1 MYYPLLRARQFELIA
16 LRELAIEGVTQ
27 ELIIPILEP
36 VKKSQN
42 NLILA
47 HRVFEE
53 YGQNAYLIVNP
64 IVGEITGDNNTCLD
78 LLNNLGEET
87 FGPAFHYRDNSK
99 YIFDSIKKYKL
110 NNCLLL
116 CQNDLNAED
125 KEFRE
130 LASSKAIAL
139 INLEDPGRNRAL
151 HRFIGCLKK
160 TYIRLDD
167 LFEKQRK
174 NSVFLNISAHR
185 FSEEHLYYDNDGF
198 SGFSDYTV
206 LPSEYVD
213 GGITPRAVVIHLT
226 YLNGENQIWIR
237 HFTSDTNDTIS
248 NVQGKFAEAAAK
260 AVTFC
265 RENNLTNSAIEE
277 LESYYDSERY
287 PGLGTI
293 KKLSIKN
300 HLLVVAQYLRN
311 R

>member
-1 MYYPLLRARQFELIA
+1 MYYPILRARQFELLA

-47 HRVFEE
+47 HRVLEE
-53 YGQNAYLIVNP
+53 QGQNAYLIVNP
-64 IVGEITGDNNTCLD
+64 IVGEIAGDNNSCLD
-78 LLNNLGEET
+78 LLNNLGGGT
-87 FGPAFHYRDNSK
+87 FGPAFHYRNNSK

-110 NNCLLL
+110 NNCLLI
-116 CQNDLNAED
+116 CQNDSNADD

-130 LASSKAIAL
+130 LSSSKAIVS

-151 HRFIGCLKK
+151 HRFIGGLKK

-174 NSVFLNISAHR
+174 NSAFLNISAHR
-185 FSEEHLYYDNDGF
+185 FSEEHLYYDKDGF

-226 YLNGENQIWIR
+226 YLNGEKQIWIR

-265 RENNLTNSAIEE
+265 RDNKLTNSAIDE
-277 LESYYDSERY
+277 LVSYYDNEHY

>member
-116 CQNDLNAED
+116 CQNDLNAE
-125 KEFRE
+125 
-130 LASSKAIAL
+130 
-139 INLEDPGRNRAL
+139 
-151 HRFIGCLKK
+151 C
-160 TYIRLDD
+160 
-167 LFEKQRK
+167 
-174 NSVFLNISAHR
+174 
-185 FSEEHLYYDNDGF
+185 
-198 SGFSDYTV
+198 
-206 LPSEYVD
+206 
-213 GGITPRAVVIHLT
+213 
-226 YLNGENQIWIR
+226 
-237 HFTSDTNDTIS
+237 
-248 NVQGKFAEAAAK
+248 
-260 AVTFC
+260 
-265 RENNLTNSAIEE
+265 
-277 LESYYDSERY
+277 
-287 PGLGTI
+287 
-293 KKLSIKN
+293 
-300 HLLVVAQYLRN
+300 
-311 R
+311 